1 MKKDWPPMN
10 ADEHRSK
17 TDDPSALICVYR
29 RLELALSASCAVCSG
44 REQFS

>member
-10 ADEHRSK
+10 ADERKLK
-17 TDDPSALICVYR
+17 TNELSASICVYR
-29 RLELALSASCAVCSG
+29 RLELGFSAACSVCSG